1 MTEQPMAPYAAQPEP
16 TSSYAEWGDRA
27 LATIWDFLYMWP
39 TWIAYIGST
48 VALVI
53 GLVANDSDPDEGGV
67 LIAVG
72 LVGLFLATIWSIVRM
87 VRNSMIRQGRTG
99 QTWGKAKVGIWVL
112 DSRTGGVPGVGSCVA
127 RYFLHAIINQAI
139 YIDYLWPLWD
149 DRKQTLTDKV
159 LDTVVVRPPAA

>member
-1 MTEQPMAPYAAQPEP
+1 MTEQSMASYAAQPEP

-39 TWIAYIGST
+39 TWVAFIGST
-48 VALVI
+48 VV
-53 GLVANDSDPDEGGV
+53 LVAGAVANGSDPDDGV
-67 LIAVG
+67 ALIAVG
-72 LVGLFLATIWSIVRM
+72 VAGLVLASIWWVVRM

-112 DSRTGGVPGVGSCVA
+112 DTRTGVAPGVGSCVA
-127 RYFLHAIINQAI
+127 RYFLHAIINQAV

-149 DRKQTLTDKV
+149 DRKQTLTDKI
-159 LDTVVVRPPAA
+159 LETVVIRPPAA